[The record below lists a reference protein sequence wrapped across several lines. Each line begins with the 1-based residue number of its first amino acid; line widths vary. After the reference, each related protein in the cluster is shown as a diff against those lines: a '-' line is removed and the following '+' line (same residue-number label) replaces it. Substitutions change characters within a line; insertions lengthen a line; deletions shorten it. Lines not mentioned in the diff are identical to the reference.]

1 MTFHVLRTKLTFGHV
16 KGAIIHG
23 KLDLIAEHVI
33 MEPTAHIVVAN
44 NQLKGKMILLH
55 FSPYLLMNGI
65 IHEMKKSHTN
75 TLQLLVKRYGGKGNA
90 TMNGKIA
97 LHIEPDEIQAVLFVT
112 TKLEHRFLNKLYFI
126 M

>member
-1 MTFHVLRTKLTFGHV
+1 
-16 KGAIIHG
+16 
-23 KLDLIAEHVI
+23 
-33 MEPTAHIVVAN
+33 
-44 NQLKGKMILLH
+44 
-55 FSPYLLMNGI
+55 MNGI
-65 IHEMKKSHTN
+65 IHETKKSHTN